1 MADILRLC
9 GIAVLGLCAVLILR
23 EKNTVFAT
31 LCGGA
36 TVLVIALYL
45 LEGGALTAVQTIAD
59 AAAESAFSDYAAI
72 LLKALG
78 IAYISAFT
86 AELCKSAGEGMLASA
101 AVLAGK
107 GELVLLRLRL
117 ISRWLE
123 IAAELL

>member
-23 EKNTVFAT
+23 EKNAVFAT
-31 LCGGA
+31 LCGA
-36 TVLVIALYL
+36 AAVLVIALYI
-45 LEGGALTAVQTIAD
+45 LEGGALSAVQTIAQS
-59 AAAESAFSDYAAI
+59 AKESAFSGYAEI

-86 AELCKSAGEGMLASA
+86 AELCRSAGEGMLATA

-107 GELVLLRLRL
+107 GELILLSLPL
-117 ISRWLE
+117 ISRLLQV
-123 IAAELL
+123 AAELL